1 MGRREPV
8 ADFDHHVPLD
18 TDHKTTTED
27 HDAGIH
33 QREHEPE
40 QEEDDAL
47 DEDMDEDEDE
57 EENPLLPIFSAA
69 YLGNS

>member
-1 MGRREPV
+1 MEGREPV
-8 ADFDHHVPLD
+8 ADFDHQVAPD
-18 TDHKTTTED
+18 TDRKTNED
-27 HDAGIH
+27 HEGGFH
-33 QREHEPE
+33 QRELE
-40 QEEDDAL
+40 QEQEDDDAR

>member
-18 TDHKTTTED
+18 TDHKTTED
-27 HDAGIH
+27 HEAGIH

-40 QEEDDAL
+40 QEEDDAR

-69 YLGNS
+69 HLGNS